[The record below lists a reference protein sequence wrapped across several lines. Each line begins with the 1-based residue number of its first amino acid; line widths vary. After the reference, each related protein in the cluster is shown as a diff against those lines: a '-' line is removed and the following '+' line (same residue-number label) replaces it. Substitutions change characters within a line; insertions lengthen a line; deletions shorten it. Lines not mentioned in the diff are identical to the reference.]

1 MTTPMWFEFVERL
14 HPSRESD
21 LTSLVTTL
29 PDDFAEE
36 LSAEV
41 RLDWWVHVGGVLRAR
56 LEKRLEQSSPF
67 GVTFTIAMKPDP
79 VLKFEI
85 TAWLQAAWL
94 RKVSRQI
101 DPRTHIRVVDR
112 EWVAEL
118 SKLSVENFEIDSVTE
133 AASWYRRLKL
143 PVLKDGLGAEFL
155 RDMTASGVDLGEPP
169 WILWSRLPPYLK
181 RRRTN
186 EFEQVFSE
194 VDERLTFLR
203 VALSPQDE
211 RNERA
216 SLTPHQLMVNPT
228 FEFNESTKSMGPI
241 VALAR
246 NWDTVSRRP
255 ITALE
260 ASVLDH
266 VRESFRIERSGLL
279 KAVSSETGV
288 RKEFVGA
295 AIDSLIA
302 DFFLLSSEIAQATSR
317 DQ

>member
-1 MTTPMWFEFVERL
+1 MTTPMWFEFIEQL
-14 HPSRESD
+14 QPSRESD
-21 LTSLVTTL
+21 LTSLVTLL
-29 PDDFAEE
+29 PHEFAEE
-36 LSAEV
+36 MSAEV
-41 RLDWWVHVGGVLRAR
+41 RLDWWVHVGGVMRTR
-56 LEKRLEQSSPF
+56 LEKQLEQSSPL

-85 TAWLQAAWL
+85 TGWLQAAWL
-94 RKVSRQI
+94 RAVSRQT
-101 DPRTHIRVVDR
+101 DPRKHILVADR
-112 EWVAEL
+112 EWITEL
-118 SKLSVENFEIDSVTE
+118 AQFPVENFEHDPMTD
-133 AASWYRRLKL
+133 AASCYRRLKL
-143 PVLKDGLGAEFL
+143 PILKDGLGADFL
-155 RDMTASGVDLGEPP
+155 RDMQASGVDLGEPP
-169 WILWSRLPPYLK
+169 WILWSRLPPWLK
-181 RRRTN
+181 RRRAKDL
-186 EFEQVFSE
+186 EQILCE

-216 SLTPHQLMVNPT
+216 SLTPNLLMVNPT
-228 FEFNESTKSMGPI
+228 FEFNESNESGGPV

-246 NWDTVSRRP
+246 NWDTVSRRA

-266 VRESFRIERSGLL
+266 VRESFRIERGSAL

-302 DFFLLSSEIAQATSR
+302 DFFLLSFENVVQPSR